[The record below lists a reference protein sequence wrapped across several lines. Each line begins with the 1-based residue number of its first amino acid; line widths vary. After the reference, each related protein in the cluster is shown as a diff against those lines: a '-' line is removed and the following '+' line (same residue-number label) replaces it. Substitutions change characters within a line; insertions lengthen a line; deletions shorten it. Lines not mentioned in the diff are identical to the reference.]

1 MLVSK
6 MHLPRVRQGIFHTVR
21 FHFLF
26 CLVVGVAVPAELAV
40 LFVSGDSLFRP
51 GPALDSLIIA
61 AVSAVLSLL
70 ILRRLSL
77 YPTTSMVQ
85 FILPT
90 VSILYGLGVVVFF
103 ALRLDHSNV
112 VLISCYLGTLAS
124 LYALSTLRLRPLDTT
139 CYVIPGG
146 RVSLVE
152 ELDDLLCIRLARP
165 VLPEEGNPA
174 FIADL
179 HHDHDPEWLRL
190 LAEASIA
197 GCSVYHYKQVWEAS
211 TGKVQIEHLSE
222 NSFGALLPT
231 LGYRKVKRAIDLGF
245 IVLLLPV
252 LVPFMLAVAIAIKLD
267 SPGPVIYRQRRMGY
281 RGKAFEV
288 WKFRTMVD
296 ARPDDDV
303 DTCVT
308 VHKDKRI
315 TRLGGFL
322 RVKRIDEL
330 PQIWNIIRG
339 EMSWIGPRPEA
350 VSLSELYEQ
359 EIPFYRYRHIVRP
372 GITGWAQV
380 NQGHVTSL
388 SDVDH
393 KLQFDFYYI
402 KNISY
407 WIDLLILFRTLRVML
422 NGFGAK

>member
-1 MLVSK
+1 MLVSQ

-26 CLVVGVAVPAELAV
+26 CLVAGVLLPAQLAV
-40 LFVSGDSLFRP
+40 SIFSGDSLYRP
-51 GPALDSLIIA
+51 GPALDSLVVA
-61 AVSAVLSLL
+61 ALASVLSLI

-77 YPTTSMVQ
+77 YPTTSMVK

-90 VSILYGLGVVVFF
+90 TSVLYGLGIVVLFV
-103 ALRLDHSNV
+103 LRLDHSNV
-112 VLISCYLGTLAS
+112 VMLSCYFATLAS
-124 LYALSTLRLRPLDTT
+124 LYALATLKMRHLDAT
-139 CYVIPGG
+139 CYVVPGG
-146 RVSLVE
+146 RSSLVE
-152 ELDDLLCIRLARP
+152 ELDDLLCIRLASP
-165 VLPEEGNPA
+165 VLPEAGNPA

-179 HHDHDPEWLRL
+179 HYDHDPQWLRL
-190 LAEASIA
+190 LAEAAIS
-197 GCSVYHYKQVWEAS
+197 GCPVYHYKQVWEAT

-222 NSFGALLPT
+222 NSLGALVPTLAYRKFKRMIDIGFSFALLP
-231 LGYRKVKRAIDLGF
+231 F
-245 IVLLLPV
+245 IAPLLV
-252 LVPFMLAVAIAIKLD
+252 AVAVAIKLD
-267 SPGPVIYRQRRMGY
+267 SPGPVIYRQSRMGY
-281 RGKAFEV
+281 RGKSFEV

-296 ARPDDDV
+296 AGPEDDV
-303 DTCVT
+303 DSCVT
-308 VHKDKRI
+308 LHKDKRI
-315 TRLGGFL
+315 TRLGRFL
-322 RVKRIDEL
+322 RSKRVDEL

-407 WIDLLILFRTLRVML
+407 WIDLLIFFRTLRVIMS
-422 NGFGAK
+422 GFGAK

>member
-6 MHLPRVRQGIFHTVR
+6 MQLPPVRQGIFHTAL

-26 CLVVGVAVPAELAV
+26 CLLAGVLLPAQLAV
-40 LFVSGDSLFRP
+40 TLFTHDSLFRA
-51 GPALDSLIIA
+51 GQALNSLIVA
-61 AVSAVLSLL
+61 AVSSILALL

-77 YPTTSMVQ
+77 YPTASMVK
-85 FILPT
+85 FILPAT
-90 VSILYGLGVVVFF
+90 SVVYGIGVVILF
-103 ALRLDHSNV
+103 ALRFGHSNL
-112 VLISCYLGTLAS
+112 VLVTCYLGTLAS
-124 LYALSTLRLRPLDTT
+124 LYALATLKLRRLDTI
-139 CYVIPGG
+139 CYVVPGG

-152 ELDDLLCIRLARP
+152 ELDDLLCRRLA
-165 VLPEEGNPA
+165 LPTLPDAVNPA

-179 HHDHDPEWLRL
+179 HHDHDPLWLRL
-190 LAEASIA
+190 LAEAAIA
-197 GCSVYHYKQVWEAS
+197 GCPVYHYKQVWEAT

-222 NSFGALLPT
+222 NSFGALIPT
-231 LGYRKVKRAIDLGF
+231 LGYRKVKRAIDLAF
-245 IVLLLPV
+245 SAIALPFLAPLL
-252 LVPFMLAVAIAIKLD
+252 LAVALAIKFD

-281 RGKAFEV
+281 RGKSFEV

-296 ARPDDDV
+296 AGPGDNV
-303 DTCVT
+303 DSCVT
-308 VHKDKRI
+308 LHKDKRI

-322 RVKRIDEL
+322 RQKRIDEL

-350 VSLSELYEQ
+350 VSLSEIYEQ

-388 SDVDH
+388 SDIDH

-407 WIDLLILFRTLRVML
+407 WIDLLIFFRTLRVVI